1 MSQGL
6 QGFVGQ
12 GAGRRDVR
20 LLFTCAG
27 RRIELIEAFTRA
39 ARRLGLRPVI
49 HTADIQRHYAAACV
63 SDAVHHTPP
72 AGDRGYVPALARI
85 VRRHRIDMLIP
96 LVDTELPVLSRARET
111 FAGLGCA
118 ALISPPAVIG
128 VCRDKLQ
135 TFRFLQARAIDTPPT
150 WPIAEVLRSRSR
162 CFPYFLKPRCGS
174 ASRGSFIIRGEAE
187 LRAFARIVPDGI
199 LQRFVAGTEHT
210 LDVYTGFDGRCRCVV
225 PRRRLEVRGGEVTT
239 GLTVRHAGIIRT
251 GVRVAEAL
259 ADCVGLITIQLF
271 LTPEG
276 TVEVIEINPRFGGG
290 APLSIA
296 AGADFPRWLLGEWQG
311 RRPRIRLDH
320 FREGVMMLRY
330 HQSFFLESVRPP
342 APKRSGP

>member
-6 QGFVGQ
+6 QGFVGR
-12 GAGRRDVR
+12 GVGRRDVR

-27 RRIELIEAFTRA
+27 RRIELIEAFARA

-49 HTADIQRHYAAACV
+49 HTADVQKHYAAACI
-63 SDAVHHTPP
+63 SDGVHHTPP
-72 AGDRGYVPALARI
+72 ATDAGYILGLVRI
-85 VRRHRIDMLIP
+85 VRRHRIDMLVP

-111 FAGLGCA
+111 FAELGCA
-118 ALISPPAVIG
+118 AVISPPAV
-128 VCRDKLQ
+128 VDLCRDKLE
-135 TFRFLQARAIDTPPT
+135 TFRFLKARAIDTPPT
-150 WPIAEVLRSRSR
+150 WPVAEVIRRRQR
-162 CFPYFLKPRCGS
+162 CFPYFLKPRSGS
-174 ASRGSFIIRGEAE
+174 ASKGSFVIRRESE
-187 LRAFARIVPDGI
+187 LRALARIVPDGI
-199 LQRFVAGTEHT
+199 LQEFVPGVEHT

-259 ADCVGLITIQLF
+259 AECVGLITIQLF
-271 LTPEG
+271 LTPAG
-276 TVEVIEINPRFGGG
+276 AIKVIEINPRFGGG

-296 AGADFPRWLLGEWQG
+296 AGADFPRWLLSEWLG

-320 FREGVMMLRY
+320 FRAGVMMLRY
-330 HQSFFLESVRPP
+330 HQSFFLKSVKPP
-342 APKRSGP
+342 APKQSGQ